1 MIPEKIRITGDA
13 WYGFFRKV
21 YIYIDNK
28 KTIGMRKG
36 EIKEIYLPKNFK
48 KIHTKMVLGNTVT
61 VRVSE
66 VVFCA
71 TIEWE

>member
-1 MIPEKIRITGDA
+1 MYSYQSLTKWQNT
-13 WYGFFRKV
+13 
-21 YIYIDNK
+21 K
-28 KTIGMRKG
+28 KA
-36 EIKEIYLPKNFK
+36 
-48 KIHTKMVLGNTVT
+48 LGNTVT